1 MHDHTLD
8 HDEAGHEHKQ
18 EHDHGHR
25 SKRPMKIVIVLTAV
39 IFAAEIAGGLL
50 SGSLALMSDALHMLE
65 DISALLLSLA
75 AMIIAERLPTPSRTF
90 GYHRVEIGAALVN
103 GIFLIAV
110 SVIIIT
116 EALARFS
123 SPRVIDSTLMGA
135 VAIVGLCANLVA
147 IRMLYGSEDLNVK
160 GAFLHIL
167 GDTLSSVAVITAAVW
182 IAFTGQTIVDPLL
195 SLLIAVLILVSS
207 VPLLREAARIFLQ
220 FAPRDVDTD
229 AVIRT
234 IESVEGVDGVHNV
247 HLWSLCSNI
256 NVLDAHVYSCET
268 DVRRLESIRD
278 EIKHRLEE
286 YRIRHSTLEF
296 ECRECEDCRLV
307 RELRD

>member
-1 MHDHTLD
+1 MHNHALD
-8 HDEAGHEHKQ
+8 HDEAGHEYNH
-18 EHDHGHR
+18 EHELKHR
-25 SKRPMKIVIVLTAV
+25 SKWPMKIVIVLTAI

-103 GIFLIAV
+103 GIFLAAI
-110 SVIIIT
+110 SIVIIA

-123 SPRVIDSTLMGA
+123 SPRVIDSTLMGV
-135 VAIVGLCANLVA
+135 VAIVGLGANLVA
-147 IRMLYGSEDLNVK
+147 IRMLHGSTDLNVK

-167 GDTLSSVAVITAAVW
+167 GDTLSSVAVIVAAVW
-182 IAFTGQTIVDPLL
+182 IAFTGQTIIDPLL
-195 SLLIAVLILVSS
+195 SLLIAILILASS
-207 VPLLREAARIFLQ
+207 IPLLREAGRIFLQ

-234 IESVEGVDGVHNV
+234 IESVESVDGVHNV

-256 NVLDAHVYSCET
+256 NVLDAHIYSCET
-268 DVRRLESIRD
+268 DARRLELIK
-278 EIKHRLEE
+278 ETIKHRLVQ

-296 ECRECEDCRLV
+296 ECRECEDFRLV
-307 RELRD
+307 REMRD